1 MTTFTTED
9 LYEAMNAYELAY
21 HVDMWGQDLLAL
33 NMKGGVPCIL
43 GAKMLRK
50 QADELDKVI
59 PKLVKANGIIENLR
73 IRIADLEA
81 QVYGGTTK

>member
-9 LYEAMNAYELAY
+9 FYSSMNAYQLAE

-43 GAKMLRK
+43 GAKMLRL
-50 QADELDKVI
+50 QADEI
-59 PKLVKANGIIENLR
+59 TALR
-73 IRIADLEA
+73 KQLNELSN
-81 QVYGGTTK
+81 